1 MMKVAL
7 EVDGKEIDLNAF
19 TQEIIGNVSAAMAG
33 SLRGV
38 EPDWKEIEIRIKK

>member
-1 MMKVAL
+1 MKVAL
-7 EVDGKEIDLNAF
+7 EVDGKQIDLNAF

-38 EPDWKEIEIRIKK
+38 EPDWKEMEIRIKK

>member
-1 MMKVAL
+1 MKVAL

>member
-1 MMKVAL
+1 MKVAL
-7 EVDGKEIDLNAF
+7 EVDGKQIDLNAF

-38 EPDWKEIEIRIKK
+38 EPDWKQIEIRIKK

>member
-38 EPDWKEIEIRIKK
+38 EPDWKQIEIRIKK

>member
-1 MMKVAL
+1 MRVKL

-19 TQEIIGNVSAAMAG
+19 TQEIIGNVSEAMAG

-38 EPDWKEIEIRIKK
+38 EPDWKEMEIRINK

>member
-7 EVDGKEIDLNAF
+7 EVDGKQIDLNAF

>member
-1 MMKVAL
+1 MMKVTL
-7 EVDGKEIDLNAF
+7 EVDGKGIDLNAF

-38 EPDWKEIEIRIKK
+38 GTDWKEMDIKLKK

>member
-1 MMKVAL
+1 MKVAL

-38 EPDWKEIEIRIKK
+38 EPDWKQIEIRIKK